1 MITWHSQKF
10 TKLQNNFLKMGYMR
24 EGETEKGRE
33 EGGDRRGIRPFVV
46 NDERQRQRSVG
57 PSLARKRQKEECVG
71 MS

>member
-1 MITWHSQKF
+1 
-10 TKLQNNFLKMGYMR
+10 MGYMR

-46 NDERQRQRSVG
+46 NDERQRSVG